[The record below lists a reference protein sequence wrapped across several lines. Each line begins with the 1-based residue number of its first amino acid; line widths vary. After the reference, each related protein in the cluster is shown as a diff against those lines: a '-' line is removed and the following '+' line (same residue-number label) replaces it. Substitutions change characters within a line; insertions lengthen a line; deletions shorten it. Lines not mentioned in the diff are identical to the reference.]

1 VDGRVLV
8 NIDEDRRRLEHLR
21 QASRVWITVLGRE
34 DSNHHV
40 TCADTWAS

>member
-8 NIDEDRRRLEHLR
+8 HIDEDRRRLEHLR

-34 DSNHHV
+34 DWNHQSS
-40 TCADTWAS
+40 CADTWAS